1 MFALLYALSDPS
13 PFGIFVL
20 SDGKRRRRIDKL
32 ATVRYSRASY
42 VPRLDLQ
49 TARASETSCVCDRS
63 GTAKLDRTPRCV
75 PEVVVRACARQYTSM
90 LSPPNIGA
98 SISS

>member
-49 TARASETSCVCDRS
+49 TARALRNELR
-63 GTAKLDRTPRCV
+63 L
-75 PEVVVRACARQYTSM
+75 
-90 LSPPNIGA
+90 
-98 SISS
+98 

>member
-42 VPRLDLQ
+42 VPRLDL
-49 TARASETSCVCDRS
+49 
-63 GTAKLDRTPRCV
+63 
-75 PEVVVRACARQYTSM
+75 
-90 LSPPNIGA
+90 
-98 SISS
+98 